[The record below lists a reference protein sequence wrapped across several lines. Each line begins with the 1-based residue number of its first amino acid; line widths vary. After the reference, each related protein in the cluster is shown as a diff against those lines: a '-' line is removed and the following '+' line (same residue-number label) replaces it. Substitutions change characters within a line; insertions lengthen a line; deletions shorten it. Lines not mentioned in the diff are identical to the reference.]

1 MSPHARSHFLLSSR
15 KRLAQLLAVFFVCG
29 AGAAHASCPAPVSG
43 VITVS
48 GSATTPCVLDGA
60 TTVGLIVEDSG
71 SIETSDINHPSVDVT
86 GSSYIE
92 NSGSIIH
99 SRELGGNA
107 ILVRPG
113 VPMSH
118 LTNQAGGLIEG
129 APASGG
135 SSGIG
140 IFVDTTGQP
149 GEEGRIGQ
157 LLNEADASILGTSR
171 GIENNGTI
179 DELINDGLI
188 RGGDDGIGSSASG
201 KIVTLRNRGSI
212 EGDVGIYLISDIDD
226 LINHGLIEGS
236 GATDIRGEGYIAYLE
251 NAQAGLRL
259 QAELPGSYAVLI
271 DGESAGGLV
280 YLGAGEEGPSPGG
293 DECLQFG
300 IAADSNVTQ
309 TNYPNVLSG
318 VDPCSTT
325 GTFQNRS
332 WTLQPTLLLPVASG
346 GEIVAQDSHTS
357 WDLSFGDFIGGP
369 TPIPSLSHLAMA
381 VLAALMALVG
391 LRNRRWGSF

>member
-1 MSPHARSHFLLSSR
+1 MSAHVRSPLLFESR
-15 KRLAQLLAVFFVCG
+15 KHVRRLFAGLFVCG
-29 AGAAHASCPAPVSG
+29 AGVAHATCPAPDSG

-48 GSATTPCVLDGA
+48 GSATTICVLDGSTA
-60 TTVGLIVEDSG
+60 VGLMVQGSG
-71 SIETSDINHPSVDVT
+71 SIETSDIGDPSVDVA

-113 VPMSH
+113 VAMSH

-129 APASGG
+129 APALGG
-135 SSGIG
+135 NSGIG
-140 IFVDTTGQP
+140 IFVDTNFDDGDASI
-149 GEEGRIGQ
+149 EQ
-157 LLNEADASILGTSR
+157 LLNEAGASILGTSR

-188 RGGDDGIGSSASG
+188 RGGEDGIGSSASG
-201 KIVTLRNRGSI
+201 RIVTLRNRGNI
-212 EGDVGIYLISDIDD
+212 EGDVGIYLLSDIDD

-236 GATDIRGEGYIAYLE
+236 GVADILGDGYIDYLE

-280 YLGAGEEGPSPGG
+280 YLGMESEGPGPEDG
-293 DECLQFG
+293 DLANCLEFG
-300 IAADSNVTQ
+300 IAPDSNVTQ
-309 TNYPNVLSG
+309 TSYPNVLSG

-325 GTFQNRS
+325 GVFQNGR
-332 WTLQPTLLLPVASG
+332 VR
-346 GEIVAQDSHTS
+346 IFV
-357 WDLSFGDFIGGP
+357 
-369 TPIPSLSHLAMA
+369 
-381 VLAALMALVG
+381 
-391 LRNRRWGSF
+391 